1 MTVSNP
7 KNHISGWDWRASL
20 QRIWFLMHREFLAIW
35 KDKRSRSVLILPPI
49 IQLFVFSY
57 AATFDVKNATLG
69 ILNEDSGP
77 ASRELVARF
86 SASQAFDPVA
96 RLTSSRGIAPLIES
110 GKALAVLHIGPT
122 FSRDLLGAR
131 GTGRVPEVQFIV
143 DGRHSNTALI
153 AISYVNGIIE
163 DFSLAQSA
171 RMPAS
176 IEPPR
181 VVPRLVTHAWFNPNF
196 ESRWFIISG
205 LVATLTMI
213 VGSVTTSLSVARERE
228 LGTFEQLLVTPA
240 RPLEILVGKILP
252 PAILGL
258 GEGILLALIGLTIFG
273 VPMRGDP
280 LLIIGALAVFLLSV
294 TSIGVMISSL
304 TGTQQQAMISAF
316 CFLMPAIILSG
327 FATPVEN
334 MPGWLQTI
342 TYANPLRYMLTISR
356 GVFLQDMPA
365 SLVLANVWPMAVIG
379 VITATAAAWLFR
391 NRLQ

>member
-1 MTVSNP
+1 MNAFHFTN
-7 KNHISGWDWRASL
+7 GWNWRASL
-20 QRIWFLMHREFLAIW
+20 QRIWFAMRREFLAIW
-35 KDKRSRSVLILPPI
+35 KDKRSRTVLILPPI
-49 IQLFVFSY
+49 VQLFVFSY
-57 AATFDVKNATLG
+57 AATFDVRNAKLAVF
-69 ILNEDSGP
+69 NEDSGP

-86 SASQAFDPVA
+86 SASQAFDPVT
-96 RLTSSRGIAPLIES
+96 RLTSVHEIAPMIERE
-110 GKALAVLHIGPT
+110 KALAVLHIGPT
-122 FSRDLLGAR
+122 FSRDLLGSS
-131 GTGRVPEVQFIV
+131 GTGRTPEIQFIV

-163 DFSLAQSA
+163 DFSLSQSA
-171 RMPAS
+171 VMPAGAT
-176 IEPPR
+176 PPH

-228 LGTFEQLLVTPA
+228 LGTFEQLLVTPL
-240 RPLEILVGKILP
+240 RPLEILIGKILP

-258 GEGILLALIGLTIFG
+258 GEGILLALIGIVIFG

-280 LLIIGALAVFLLSV
+280 LLLVAALAVFLLSV
-294 TSIGVMISSL
+294 TSLGVMISSL
-304 TGTQQQAMISAF
+304 TATQQQAMISAF

-327 FATPVEN
+327 FATPIEN
-334 MPGWLQTI
+334 MPGWLQI
-342 TYANPLRYMLTISR
+342 GTYANPLRYMLAISR

-365 SLVLANVWPMAVIG
+365 ALVFANIWPMALIG
-379 VITATAAAWLFR
+379 VITAAAAAWLFR